1 MSSDTLNQVTPFHWG
16 EIALSQVIYIDG
28 VPHASKTA
36 IGEWLEYGDARVA
49 VNKIVAR
56 NGYINQWSVDTKLV
70 STDGK
75 NYSTEVFHPIGFLL
89 IVMESGQPKAQAMK
103 QAVAEFVWNFAGPK
117 QLTPRLRHD
126 LIRTRIVLLRE
137 IEASRDAFVTA
148 ALVKTLQDVSLQLG
162 MPLPAMNFLGA
173 GRQQLALGLTD

>member
-1 MSSDTLNQVTPFHWG
+1 MSIDALNTVNAFTWG

-28 VPHASKTA
+28 VPHATKTA
-36 IGEWLEYGDARVA
+36 IGEWLEYADPRDAI
-49 VNKIVAR
+49 NKIVER
-56 NGYINQWSVDTKLV
+56 NEYIRPWSVAVKLTA
-70 STDGK
+70 TDGK

-162 MPLPAMNFLGA
+162 MPLPSMNYLGA
-173 GRQQLALGLTD
+173 GRQQLTLGLAD